1 MRGAAMKET
10 YAAAGVDIDLKSKV
24 ISRIS
29 RYAKATHR
37 PEVLSGVGFFGG
49 LYEMKGYKNPVIIS
63 SVDGVGTK
71 LKIASALGKFDTVG
85 ADIVS
90 HCVNDIFTCG
100 AAPVFFLDYI
110 AVGKIVPDHL
120 EAVGKGLATAC
131 KEVGCVLIGGETA
144 EMPGI
149 YQGDDFDLVGFVV
162 GLIEKGKI
170 MMGADITP
178 GDAVIG
184 MPSNGLHTNG
194 YSLARKIFGET
205 RATLNKRYAALGET
219 VGAALMK
226 THICYYNQLKPLL
239 KNIKGMAHITGGG
252 IVGNIPRSLPEGTA
266 ARLDS
271 KKWEVPPIFS
281 LLQKKGGVEAAE
293 MYRVFNMGI
302 GMAVIC
308 APENVKKITRALPE
322 ARVIGEVVKQK
333 GKARVIIDGEG
344 YRQDKVA

>member
-1 MRGAAMKET
+1 MKET
-10 YAAAGVDIDLKSKV
+10 YAAAGVDIDLKSRV

-49 LYEMKGYKNPVIIS
+49 LFEMKGYKNPVIVS

-85 ADIVS
+85 GDIVN

-100 AAPVFFLDYI
+100 AEPVFFLDYI
-110 AVGKIVPDHL
+110 ATGKVVPDRL
-120 EAVGKGLATAC
+120 EAIGKGLAEAC
-131 KEVGCVLIGGETA
+131 KEVGAALIGGETA

-149 YQGDDFDLVGFVV
+149 YHGDDFDLVGFVV
-162 GLIEKGKI
+162 GVIEKDKI
-170 MMGADITP
+170 TMGSGIAA

-184 MPSNGLHTNG
+184 LPSNGLHTNG

-205 RATLNKRYAALGET
+205 KAALNKRYAALGGT
-219 VGAALMK
+219 AGKALLA
-226 THICYYNQLKPLL
+226 THICYYNRLKPLL
-239 KNIKGMAHITGGG
+239 KSIKGMAHITGGG
-252 IVGNIPRSLPEGTA
+252 MVGNIPRSLPRGLA

-271 KKWEVPPIFS
+271 KKWDVPPIFT
-281 LLQKKGGVEAAE
+281 LLQKKGGVETAE
-293 MYRVFNMGI
+293 MYRVFNMGV
-302 GMAVIC
+302 GMAVVC
-308 APENVKKITRALPE
+308 APESVKKLTKALPE
-322 ARVIGEVVKQK
+322 ARIIGEVVRQK
-333 GKARVIIDGEG
+333 GEARVIIDGEG